1 MADSIEEQVEQFFSA
16 YSLREYKKGQVLVF
30 AGDEPAKVLYLI
42 TGQIRQYD
50 ISYRGDEVVVNIFK
64 PGAFLPMLSHLTGL
78 PNKFFFDAA
87 TDIEVREAPPEAVID
102 FMHENPDVTL
112 DLLRRLYIGVDG
124 LLQRMSH
131 LMAGSAKSR
140 LLFELLLESR
150 RFGKK
155 DANSYQLGLN
165 ETELGARA
173 GLSRETVN
181 RELHKLKTRDL
192 LEISSK
198 GILLKDISLLEQEL
212 GKGI

>member
-1 MADSIEEQVEQFFSA
+1 MADTIEQQVEQFFSN
-16 YSLREYKKGQVLVF
+16 YSLREYKKGQILVF
-30 AGDEPAKVLYLI
+30 AGDEPPRVIYLVK
-42 TGQIRQYD
+42 GQVRQYD

-64 PGAFLPMLSHLTGL
+64 AGAFLPMLSHMTKL

-87 TDIEVREAPPEAVID
+87 TDIEVREAPPADVIT
-102 FMHENPDVTL
+102 FMHDNPEVTF

-140 LLFELLLESR
+140 LLFEVLLESR

-155 DANSYQLGLN
+155 STNTYTLELN
-165 ETELGARA
+165 ETELGARS

-181 RELHKLKTRDL
+181 RELHKLKTKDLIEIGHGNIILKDIDL
-192 LEISSK
+192 LEK
-198 GILLKDISLLEQEL
+198 EL
-212 GKGI
+212 GQSL